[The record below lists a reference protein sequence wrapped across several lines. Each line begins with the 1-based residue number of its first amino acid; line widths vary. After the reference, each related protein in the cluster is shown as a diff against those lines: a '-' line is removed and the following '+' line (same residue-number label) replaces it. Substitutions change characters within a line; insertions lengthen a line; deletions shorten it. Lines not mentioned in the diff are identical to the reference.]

1 LTDNYSLIR
10 QAIMNERQVR
20 ARYQGRFRE
29 MCPHAL
35 GTKNGRPQALFF
47 QFAGESKRGLQ
58 PGGDWRCLPLDGLT
72 DVSLH
77 RGPWYTD
84 DRYCQAQTC
93 VDEVD
98 VAVAQ

>member
-1 LTDNYSLIR
+1 
-10 QAIMNERQVR
+10 MNKRQVR
-20 ARYQGRFRE
+20 ATYQGRLRE

-47 QFAGESKRGLQ
+47 QFAGESNRGLQ

-77 RGPWYTD
+77 RGPWYSD
-84 DRYCQAQTC
+84 DRYRQTQTC
-93 VDEVD
+93 VDEID